1 MLLRPLERVSIL
13 MVFAMIAI
21 NTMLAFSR
29 GVSVAQPL
37 IIAAII
43 IAAMALITGLFFRTL
58 KKDETLS
65 LLFLNTGILFLFSF
79 SSVLYS
85 HLLLPFGRPPI
96 DATLVEIDAMIGFH
110 WPAIMTWAAQYPI
123 VSTVTR
129 TAYEASS
136 WLVFATFI
144 VVALH
149 RDYTRVYSFM
159 LAIFISAFATISIWA
174 LLPSAGASAYWTLP
188 NDVEQSINPLV
199 GTQYGQ
205 QLLIWYETGFG
216 DITTLHKNGLVGFP
230 SYHTV
235 MTLICIYGLW
245 GYWKS
250 MVVASPVIAMTVPA
264 IFIQGGHN
272 LMDFIAGAL
281 ITAAAVYAAQH
292 IVRFVNRP
300 VADQSANPI
309 SVTPEASV

>member
-110 WPAIMTWAAQYPI
+110 WPAIMTWA
-123 VSTVTR
+123 
-129 TAYEASS
+129 
-136 WLVFATFI
+136 
-144 VVALH
+144 
-149 RDYTRVYSFM
+149 
-159 LAIFISAFATISIWA
+159 
-174 LLPSAGASAYWTLP
+174 
-188 NDVEQSINPLV
+188 
-199 GTQYGQ
+199 
-205 QLLIWYETGFG
+205 
-216 DITTLHKNGLVGFP
+216 
-230 SYHTV
+230 
-235 MTLICIYGLW
+235 
-245 GYWKS
+245 
-250 MVVASPVIAMTVPA
+250 
-264 IFIQGGHN
+264 
-272 LMDFIAGAL
+272 
-281 ITAAAVYAAQH
+281 
-292 IVRFVNRP
+292 
-300 VADQSANPI
+300 
-309 SVTPEASV
+309 

>member
-37 IIAAII
+37 IIAAMI

-85 HLLLPFGRPPI
+85 HLLLPFGRPTI

-129 TAYEASS
+129 MPMRHRHGWYLRPLSLLHYTGTTHGFTVSCWPFSSRPSQQYQFGPCCRRRALRPIGHCPMTSSNRSIRWLAPNTAS
-136 WLVFATFI
+136 
-144 VVALH
+144 
-149 RDYTRVYSFM
+149 
-159 LAIFISAFATISIWA
+159 
-174 LLPSAGASAYWTLP
+174 
-188 NDVEQSINPLV
+188 N
-199 GTQYGQ
+199 
-205 QLLIWYETGFG
+205 
-216 DITTLHKNGLVGFP
+216 
-230 SYHTV
+230 
-235 MTLICIYGLW
+235 C
-245 GYWKS
+245 
-250 MVVASPVIAMTVPA
+250 
-264 IFIQGGHN
+264 
-272 LMDFIAGAL
+272 
-281 ITAAAVYAAQH
+281 
-292 IVRFVNRP
+292 
-300 VADQSANPI
+300 
-309 SVTPEASV
+309 

>member
-1 MLLRPLERVSIL
+1 MILRPLERVCIL

-21 NTMLAFSR
+21 NTILALSAS
-29 GVSVAQPL
+29 VSVAQPL

-85 HLLLPFGRPPI
+85 HLLLPFSRPTI
-96 DATLVEIDAMIGFH
+96 DPTLVRIDAMVGFH
-110 WPAIMTWAAQYPI
+110 WPDIMTWAAQYPL
-123 VSTVTR
+123 VGSLTR

-136 WLVFATFI
+136 WLVFASFI

-149 RDYTRVYSFM
+149 RDHSRVYSFM

-174 LLPSAGASAYWTLP
+174 MFPSAGASAYWSLP
-188 NDVEQSINPLV
+188 AEVEQSINPLV
-199 GTQYGQ
+199 GTHYGQ
-205 QLLIWYETGFG
+205 QLLAWYQTGFG

-250 MVVASPVIAMTVPA
+250 MLIASPIIALTVPA

-272 LMDFIAGAL
+272 LVDFVAGAL
-281 ITAAAVYAAQH
+281 ITFAAVYGAQK
-292 IVRFVNRP
+292 IVRLVDKP
-300 VADQSANPI
+300 ATDQSVEPI
-309 SVTPEASV
+309 AVAQNL